1 MERLFVKLFTG
12 FLLISWASASNHV
25 PKIEVCHPKPCN
37 CDKGTE
43 IDCDNKELGTVA
55 ITPLVESDRVT
66 VLSMRANKIT
76 EIKRQQIMMG
86 KTARLTRL
94 TLSNNMIN
102 QIEDNAFESAPSLDY
117 LDLKNNMI
125 TALTVRTF
133 AGLPNLLD
141 LHLDHNKIVNL
152 TNSVF
157 AVTPKLRYLS
167 IDWTPLKQVSNETF
181 RNLGSLVELSIDHAE
196 LSFLP
201 PDTMKYLSRLE
212 TLSLRHNRFLVVPD
226 ELHWLTQLRRLDL
239 SGNPIVTITSNAF
252 RHNSHL
258 HNLAFH
264 NMPNLSYVEDCAFCS
279 LHELRTLE
287 IVNCTSFNDFD
298 PEAFGRDKMYF
309 KNIETID
316 LANNSLTILED
327 DMLAWVNISVIRLG
341 NNPWVCDCNAI
352 WMINPA
358 LKYDKAEVPVCD
370 SPVGLKGKKITE
382 LGNYEFG
389 LCITARLTG
398 RIRAARMFLIVA
410 MLIIVCGIIPRP
422 GTSSSIDAA
431 RA

>member
-1 MERLFVKLFTG
+1 
-12 FLLISWASASNHV
+12 
-25 PKIEVCHPKPCN
+25 
-37 CDKGTE
+37 
-43 IDCDNKELGTVA
+43 
-55 ITPLVESDRVT
+55 
-66 VLSMRANKIT
+66 
-76 EIKRQQIMMG
+76 
-86 KTARLTRL
+86 
-94 TLSNNMIN
+94 
-102 QIEDNAFESAPSLDY
+102 
-117 LDLKNNMI
+117 
-125 TALTVRTF
+125 
-133 AGLPNLLD
+133 
-141 LHLDHNKIVNL
+141 
-152 TNSVF
+152 
-157 AVTPKLRYLS
+157 
-167 IDWTPLKQVSNETF
+167 
-181 RNLGSLVELSIDHAE
+181 
-196 LSFLP
+196 
-201 PDTMKYLSRLE
+201 
-212 TLSLRHNRFLVVPD
+212 VVPD

-298 PEAFGRDKMYF
+298 PEAFGRDNMYF

-410 MLIIVCGIIPRP
+410 MLIIVCGIITTTWYFIVNRRRKGLKLRNLFYKPQLPKYAYRNLAMGEEP
-422 GTSSSIDAA
+422 EPDPAIVSNDGASILPKNNSKRDLASRLADDA
-431 RA
+431 